1 MKAKFRRVKVKR
13 SESGRTWDV
22 WVHGTLI
29 EGGFFTHAA
38 AVACAEYWQ
47 QFYMGEA

>member
-22 WVHGTLI
+22 TVHGTLL
-29 EGGFFTHAA
+29 GMFSSH
-38 AVACAEYWQ
+38 AVAVAWAEYWQ